1 MNMMLRSREAP
12 TNARVGVRATMLGLR
27 GFPNVQGGVERHV
40 ENLARELTSLGCNVE
55 AVMRSPYVSKNAARS
70 WRGVTLSRIWSP
82 RIKGLEPFVHTFL
95 GVLRA
100 AWTRPDILHIHGIG
114 PAFFTPLARLFGLTV
129 VVTHHMA
136 NYENEKWNGFARTI
150 LRLGERAG
158 MVLSQGRIA
167 VSPSLA
173 ERMRRAYGVNIQAI
187 PNGIDPPTA
196 VQSPPILQSFGL
208 TPRRYL
214 LTVARIDQQK
224 RPLDLIAAFAKLRRP
239 DWKLVL
245 VGGADYRS
253 DYARAVEDAARATPG
268 VVMLGVRSGAEL
280 TALYAGAG
288 AFVLPSSHEGQPI
301 AVLEALSYGCA
312 AVLSDIPSH
321 REIQSAEAR
330 YFPVGD
336 IMALADQLDA
346 ACRHAPERIPD
357 EAERAR
363 IIGVHNWRR
372 IAEDTLAVYEAALR
386 RSASAG

>member
-1 MNMMLRSREAP
+1 MNMMLRSQPASGDSQ
-12 TNARVGVRATMLGLR
+12 AGVRVTMLGLR

-40 ENLARELTSLGCNVE
+40 ENLARELSGLGCNVE
-55 AVMRSPYVSKNAARS
+55 AILRSPYVSKNADRN
-70 WRGVTLSRIWSP
+70 WQGIKLSRVWSP
-82 RIKGLEPFVHTFL
+82 RIKGVEPFVHTFL

-114 PAFFTPLARLFGLTV
+114 PAFFTPLGRMLGLNV

-136 NYENEKWNGFARTI
+136 NYENEKWNGFARAI

-173 ERMRRAYGVNIQAI
+173 ERMRRTYNVGIRAI
-187 PNGIDPPTA
+187 PNGIDPPLR

-224 RPLDLIAAFAKLRRP
+224 RQLDLIAAFAQLGRP

-253 DYARAVEDAARATPG
+253 DYARAVEEAARSTRG

-280 TALYAGAG
+280 AALYTSAG

-312 AVLSDIPSH
+312 VVLSDIPAH
-321 REIQSAEAR
+321 RELRAAGAR
-330 YFPVGD
+330 YFLPGD
-336 IMALADQLDA
+336 VEALRDQLNA
-346 ACRHAPERIPD
+346 ACKEAPERAPD

-363 IIGVHNWRR
+363 IIRAHNWRR
-372 IAEDTLAVYEAALR
+372 IAEETLAVYEAALR